1 MSIYMTE
8 AEQLEVIKNKWLKIQ
23 RPVTVVL
30 AVVLVC
36 FSVYR
41 YWTYHV
47 AQVNQHASQVY
58 EQMMLASSNQDN
70 KALRSYANTLT
81 NDYGGTV
88 YADGARLTL
97 AKYFVAHQQYA
108 KARTVL
114 DAVASHGK
122 MPAMRQIAMF
132 RVARI
137 LFAEKAYQDALD
149 HLKNITQASYMPLVN
164 ELKGDVHAAMGQYK
178 EAMSLYKKAA
188 NEGQQRGIG
197 NPFLEMKTNDLALR
211 EQSSKAVRPVSQVA

>member
-1 MSIYMTE
+1 MSVYMTE
-8 AEQLEVIKNKWLKIQ
+8 TEQLEVIKNKWLKIQ
-23 RPVTVVL
+23 RPVTILLTVI
-30 AVVLVC
+30 LVC

-47 AQVNQHASQVY
+47 QQVNQHASQVY
-58 EQMMLASSNQDN
+58 EQMMVSFSNQDN
-70 KALRSYANTLT
+70 KALRAYANTLT
-81 NDYGGTV
+81 TEYGGTV
-88 YADGARLTL
+88 YADVARLTL
-97 AKYFVAHQQYA
+97 AKYFVAHKQYP
-108 KARTVL
+108 KARAAL

-137 LFAEKAYQDALD
+137 LFAEKSYQAALD
-149 HLKNITQASYMPLVN
+149 HLKNITLTSYMPLVN

-178 EAMSLYKKAA
+178 EALALYKKAA

-197 NPFLEMKTNDLALR
+197 NPFLDMKTNDMALL
-211 EQSSKAVRPVSQVA
+211 EQSSKAVPLVSQVA